1 MTLVF
6 WVILAAGTLGAVDGT
21 IKMNNICKKEVEEGV
36 SKDMKEC
43 KQYYFDT
50 RIKKGWQWLALRVQ
64 EPVFMT
70 HPVLTVSDVVVHPQ
84 RLRTGL

>member
-50 RIKKGWQWLALRVQ
+50 RIKKGW
-64 EPVFMT
+64 
-70 HPVLTVSDVVVHPQ
+70 
-84 RLRTGL
+84 